1 MTKKT
6 RTILVLII
14 GLTLMTAT
22 AIVLARLISGWGEQ
36 SDDDPWKK
44 K

>member
-6 RTILVLII
+6 RTVLVLVI
-14 GLTLMTAT
+14 GLTLMTGT
-22 AIVLARLISGWGEQ
+22 AIVIGKLISGWGEQ
-36 SDDDPWKK
+36 ADDDPWKK